1 MSDMVTPY
9 ANSLFEQPW
18 WLDIVAPG
26 QWHEVLVKDKQDHV
40 VARMPYVSDGKRI
53 FMPKLTQNLGI
64 WMDHS
69 IVHDYGKQKDAINA
83 LFAQLPECKSVTHTL
98 SSDNQYILPFRWL
111 GYSYEPT
118 FSYRL
123 PELHDLDGL
132 YSRLNKTAKK
142 NIKYARNKVT
152 ISDQLDM
159 ANLWSI
165 QEKTYQAQKRKNPM
179 DRDLLQRIITACEEN
194 GHGKYMEA
202 RDAEGNLHCCSYFVY
217 DEKVCYYLISGSDPA
232 FRSSGAQSLILW
244 EGIQF
249 AAKHSEIFDFEG
261 SSVEGI
267 ENFFR
272 QFGGVCTPLYTIRK
286 TTFLDEVWLAA
297 KPRIKRMIG
306 YKI

>member
-26 QWHEVLVKDKQDHV
+26 QWHEVFVKDKQDHV

-53 FMPKLTQNLGI
+53 FMPKMTQNLGI
-64 WMDHS
+64 WMDES
-69 IVHDYGKQKDAINA
+69 LKGNYGKQKEIIYE
-83 LFAQLPECKSVTHTL
+83 LMSQVPKYKSVDHCL
-98 SSDNQYILPFRWL
+98 SANNDYILPFRWL
-111 GYSYEPT
+111 G
-118 FSYRL
+118 FSYAPSFTYRFN
-123 PELHDLDGL
+123 DLSDMDAV
-132 YSRLNKTAKK
+132 YSKLNKTTKRKINSARKK
-142 NIKYARNKVT
+142 VKLYDGLNF
-152 ISDQLDM
+152 DH
-159 ANLWSI
+159 LWSLLN
-165 QEKTYQAQKRKNPM
+165 KTYEAQNRKNPSNRELIEKIVM
-179 DRDLLQRIITACEEN
+179 TCEEN
-194 GHGKYMEA
+194 GHGKYFEA
-202 RDAEGNLHCCSYFVY
+202 QDEEGHIHSCAYFVY
-217 DEKVCYYLISGSDPA
+217 DREVCYYLIGGSDA
-232 FRSSGAQSLILW
+232 EFRDSGAQSLILW